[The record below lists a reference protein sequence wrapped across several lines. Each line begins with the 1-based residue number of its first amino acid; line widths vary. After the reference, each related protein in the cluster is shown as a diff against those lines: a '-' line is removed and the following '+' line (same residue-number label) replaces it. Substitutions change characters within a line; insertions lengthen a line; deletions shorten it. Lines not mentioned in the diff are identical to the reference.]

1 MDSKRQI
8 EFEEAKAFADERG
21 IPFLETSAKNSTN
34 VESAFLTIAA
44 DLVKSGAGGPKKA
57 ESAAI
62 PVDGKAS
69 EKKDECC

>member
-1 MDSKRQI
+1 MGQ
-8 EFEEAKAFADERG
+8 ELAAKLGG

-62 PVDGKAS
+62 PVDGKAT